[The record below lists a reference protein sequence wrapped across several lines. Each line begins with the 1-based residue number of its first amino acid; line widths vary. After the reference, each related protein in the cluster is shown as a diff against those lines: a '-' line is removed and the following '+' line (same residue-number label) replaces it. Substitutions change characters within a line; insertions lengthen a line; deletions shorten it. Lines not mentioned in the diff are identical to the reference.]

1 MSCIILKY
9 DDQIRVK
16 QPERPSNVIEQ
27 VVLVYTNLFQFDCEA
42 SNVCLC
48 KSRSILSLNQPVLSN
63 EGKVSC
69 SRKQWEPLMG
79 LELTSLTGI
88 HLLQVIGATHCAMPP
103 LYKWS

>member
-9 DDQIRVK
+9 DDQISVK

-48 KSRSILSLNQPVLSN
+48 NHVRFRSLNQPVLSN
-63 EGKVSC
+63 EGKGSC

-79 LELTSLTGI
+79 SNS
-88 HLLQVIGATHCAMPP
+88 HH
-103 LYKWS
+103 